1 MVFQVINNK
10 QLSYSS
16 LCIHI
21 YFFIVS
27 LLSNIVYP
35 NSSPPRFASPRL
47 INDYVTLAAQLPRT
61 PPSSPA
67 LSGSASHHLSMVS
80 SYRADFRFDILR
92 NYSIGPSGMTA
103 EEAELLGLVITAH
116 QPQHFDELAKR
127 LKQWPS
133 NPPHTIVFIAEVT
146 GK

>member
-1 MVFQVINNK
+1 M
-10 QLSYSS
+10 
-16 LCIHI
+16 
-21 YFFIVS
+21 
-27 LLSNIVYP
+27 
-35 NSSPPRFASPRL
+35 
-47 INDYVTLAAQLPRT
+47 LAAQVPRI

-80 SYRADFRFDILR
+80 SYRAADFRFDVLR

-116 QPQHFDELAKR
+116 QPQHFDELSKR
-127 LKQWPS
+127 LKQWSS

-146 GK
+146 GE